1 MLAHDCGRIFLKLP
15 FRYPAVR
22 THPKMQ
28 LVAKPACRPA
38 MFGIIDNK
46 ASVAMGD
53 NLRRISP
60 SGHGFDP
67 MQSAA
72 AGWPK
77 FDFFH
82 QIKKINVFSV
92 IPFLFL
98 RSLGHSSHL
107 LCLLSIKEALCRR

>member
-38 MFGIIDNK
+38 MLGIIDNK
-46 ASVAMGD
+46 TPVAMGD
-53 NLRRISP
+53 NLRRVSP

-67 MQSAA
+67 MQGAA
-72 AGWPK
+72 AGWPQL
-77 FDFFH
+77 DFFH
-82 QIKKINVFSV
+82 QIKEIHVLPV
-92 IPFLFL
+92 ISFLFL
-98 RSLGHSSHL
+98 RSLGHTCHL
-107 LCLLSIKEALCRR
+107 LCLLSIKGALCWR